1 MRTII
6 LSAAHGKNV
15 TGKQSPDGRFKE
27 YLFSRRAQRL
37 IQIGLHE
44 MCVPCILIPDGD
56 IEPGL
61 SRRVEIENQ
70 IAKPAFVFSLHN
82 NAAGLGKEWLSARGV
97 EIWTSKG
104 QTKSDIYATT
114 ILQAL
119 MEAFPE
125 ILNWRTDYYRDGDL
139 DKEENFTEL
148 MSVHPAVL
156 LEWLFQDNKLDVEF
170 LEKEENLQRLVGCLI
185 QVLYKISLT

>member
-15 TGKQSPDGRFKE
+15 SGKQSPDGRFRE
-27 YLFSRRAQRL
+27 YIFSRRAQRL
-37 IQIGLHE
+37 IQAGLHE
-44 MCVPCILIPDGD
+44 MGVPCILIPEGD
-56 IEPGL
+56 TEPGL
-61 SRRVEIENQ
+61 RKRVEIENQ
-70 IAKPAFVFSLHN
+70 IRQPAFVFSLHN
-82 NAAGLGKEWLSARGV
+82 NAAGNGTKWMSARGV

-104 QTKSDIYATT
+104 ETLSDAYAT
-114 ILQAL
+114 IIFQAL
-119 MEAFPE
+119 QKAFPE
-125 ILNWRTDYYRDGDL
+125 IEHWRTDYYRDGDL

-148 MSVHPAVL
+148 MSIHPAVL